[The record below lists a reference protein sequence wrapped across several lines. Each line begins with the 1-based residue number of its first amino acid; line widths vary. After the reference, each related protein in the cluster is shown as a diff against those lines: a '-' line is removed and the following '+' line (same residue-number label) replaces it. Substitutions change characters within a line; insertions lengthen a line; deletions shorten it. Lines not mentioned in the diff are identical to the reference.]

1 MKLLLVFFIIL
12 LVELFI
18 LCLIPRKHL
27 VEIIDA
33 ERQHSV
39 TWFGENKAKEM
50 IDDAS
55 SLFNLLFVD
64 TGIVEESRDF
74 FVEHRSREYKEG
86 WQRVSDAPLW
96 DMLVEAMEKF
106 WMVLESGMLRLQ
118 IMSVCLLISLSF
130 IVPSLIDGLIKREIQ
145 KYGEENVSINI
156 YSVSTLVFCSAFLLP
171 FILLFW
177 PMAISPPYMAI
188 WTLIL
193 AGSLWLLASNV
204 QLKV

>member
-1 MKLLLVFFIIL
+1 M
-12 LVELFI
+12 
-18 LCLIPRKHL
+18 
-27 VEIIDA
+27 
-33 ERQHSV
+33 
-39 TWFGENKAKEM
+39 
-50 IDDAS
+50 
-55 SLFNLLFVD
+55 LFVD